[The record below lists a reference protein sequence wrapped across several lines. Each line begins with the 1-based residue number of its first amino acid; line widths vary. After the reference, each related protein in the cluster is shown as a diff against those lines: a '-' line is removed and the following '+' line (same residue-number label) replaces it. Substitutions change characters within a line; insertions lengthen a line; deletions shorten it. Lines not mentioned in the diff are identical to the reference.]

1 MRRKV
6 IVILL
11 AIMATFT
18 SSYADTSEYDFGDN
32 ATWDFTHYTGVEF
45 KSVRD
50 REVSDKEEEYTIDLN
65 DSYSYTSQP
74 QEEEVSGHWESLG
87 DCRVTTYCTACNSP
101 AGHASATG
109 KYLEYGDVACS
120 WLPMGT
126 HILIDGEE
134 FTVVDVCGTEAID
147 IFLDGPI
154 DECIC
159 DRNYY
164 TEVYIWKE

>member
-11 AIMATFT
+11 ALYMTAMTAFATEPNIFALSMNYHART
-18 SSYADTSEYDFGDN
+18 
-32 ATWDFTHYTGVEF
+32 ATEQAF
-45 KSVRD
+45 
-50 REVSDKEEEYTIDLN
+50 
-65 DSYSYTSQP
+65 QQ

-87 DCRVTTYCTACNSP
+87 SCRVTTYCTACNSP

-109 KYLEYGDVACS
+109 TYLEYGHVACS
-120 WLPMGT
+120 WLPMYS

-134 FTVVDVCGTEAID
+134 FVVVDVCGTEAID

-154 DECIC
+154 DQCIC

>member
-1 MRRKV
+1 MKRKV

-11 AIMATFT
+11 VLMAMCQ
-18 SSYADTSEYDFGDN
+18 SVYAEEYDFGDN
-32 ATWDFTHYTGVEF
+32 AVWDFSHADVNTQTKQVY
-45 KSVRD
+45 
-50 REVSDKEEEYTIDLN
+50 
-65 DSYSYTSQP
+65 QP

-87 DCRVTTYCTACNSP
+87 DVRVTTYCTACNSP
-101 AGHASATG
+101 AGYASATG